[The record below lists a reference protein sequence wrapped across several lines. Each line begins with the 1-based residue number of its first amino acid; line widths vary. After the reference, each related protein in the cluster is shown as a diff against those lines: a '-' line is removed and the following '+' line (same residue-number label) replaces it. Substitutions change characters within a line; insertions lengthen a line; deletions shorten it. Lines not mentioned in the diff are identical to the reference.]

1 VISRWT
7 VRAAAVTVVCIGFGA
22 CAHTSTHRMTRSIDR
37 SAIDSLFKAYDG
49 AGVPGAGVLVVEDG
63 KEVLARSF
71 GMADL
76 EAHIAA
82 DEQTNYRLA
91 SLTKQFTATA
101 VLLLVKDGRLALD
114 DRVRD
119 ILPELPAYTSDV
131 RIRHLLTHTSGLWA
145 YEDFVP
151 DSQTTQVH
159 DRDVPALFQH
169 AESLYFSPGSAYRYS
184 NTGYA
189 LLALVIERRSGL
201 PFARF
206 LNERIFQPLGMR
218 STLAYEAGVSAVP
231 HRAFGYSASGDT
243 FSRTDQSSTSA
254 VLGDGGVY
262 SSLHDLAIWDRALD
276 SRVLLGERAQQE
288 AWTAARLNDGTPI
301 RYGFG
306 WFVDNAGEDLRVSHH
321 GETMGFTNFILK
333 YPRRRLTV
341 IVLSNRT
348 GGNPWDL
355 AADVARLF
363 TGTAG
368 GGR

>member
-1 VISRWT
+1 MTSSNQG
-7 VRAAAVTVVCIGFGA
+7 RAV
-22 CAHTSTHRMTRSIDR
+22 
-37 SAIDSLFKAYDG
+37 DSLFKAYDG
-49 AGVPGAGVLVVEDG
+49 AGAPGAGVLVVQDG
-63 KEVLARSF
+63 RTVLARSY

-101 VLLLVKDGRLALD
+101 ILLLVKDGRLSLD
-114 DRVRD
+114 DRVRE
-119 ILPELPAYTSDV
+119 ILPDLPAYAGDV

-159 DRDVPALFQH
+159 DRDVPALVAH
-169 AESLYFSPGSAYRYS
+169 ADSLYFSPGSAYRYS

-189 LLALVIERRSGL
+189 LLALVVERRSGM

-206 LNERIFQPLGMR
+206 LRERIFQPLGMT
-218 STLAYEAGVSAVP
+218 STLAYEAGVSTVP
-231 HRAFGYSASGDT
+231 HRAFGYSVNEGAL
-243 FSRTDQSSTSA
+243 SRTDQSSTSA

-276 SRVLLGERAQQE
+276 SRVLLGERLQQE
-288 AWTAARLNDGTPI
+288 AWTAARLNNGTPI

-333 YPRRRLTV
+333 YPRRKLTV
-341 IVLSNRT
+341 IVLTNRT

-363 TGTAG
+363 TGIADSA
-368 GGR
+368 R